1 MANFT
6 HDQLSTLSKP
16 ASDTEEEK
24 LENAKNAIVKA
35 LENNLKIDSKSYEIF
50 GQGSYENNTNVRNNS
65 DVDINVCYT
74 GGFYFDIPTG
84 KTRDDYG
91 LTHSCQYSFEQYKND
106 IEDILVQKFGRSQV
120 VRKNKCLHVKPNTY
134 HAEIDVV
141 PTWIYRKYFQ
151 AGTYREG
158 VCLYADKGGRVVNY
172 PKQHKENGVLKNKN
186 TSKRYK
192 SLVRIIKNLSIKMED
207 SKFYS
212 NNNITS
218 FLIECL
224 TYNYP
229 NARLTS
235 NVILDWNSILKDYIS
250 FFWNKAQNAQ
260 EWENWLEVSEYLY
273 LMYDHKWSAKDVEI
287 FMLKLWNYLGYQYD

>member
-1 MANFT
+1 M
-6 HDQLSTLSKP
+6 HKYSHEQLCSLSKP

-35 LENNLKIDSKSYEIF
+35 LENNTKLDSKSYEIF

-65 DVDINVCYT
+65 DVDINVCYI
-74 GGFYFDIPTG
+74 GGFYFDIPEG
-84 KTRDDYG
+84 KNRSDYG
-91 LTHSCQYSFEQYKND
+91 LTNSCQYSFAKYKDD
-106 IEDILVQKFGRSQV
+106 IENILVQKFGRNQV
-120 VRKNKCLHVKPNTY
+120 VRKNKCLHIKPNTY
-134 HAEIDVV
+134 HSEIDVV

-151 AGTYREG
+151 DGTYREG
-158 VCLYADKGGRVVNY
+158 VCLYADNGEKIVNY
-172 PKQHKENGVLKNKN
+172 PKQHKKNGIEKNIS

-229 NARLTS
+229 NAKLAS
-235 NVILDWNSILKDYIS
+235 NGTLDWNRIIKDYIY
-250 FFWNKAQNAQ
+250 FFWNKAKNTQ
-260 EWENWLEVSEYLY
+260 EWENWVEVSENLC
-273 LMYDHKWSAKDVEI
+273 LMYGHKWSAKDVEE
-287 FMLKLWNYLGYQYD
+287 FMLKLWNFLGYQND